1 MCFDFLYSFSQ
12 KYFYYKKR
20 GRINKNIRKFS
31 CQRFLSFV
39 KFTRNMNFP
48 DRYSDIVLLF
58 KELEILI
65 QPEGSKPI
73 WK

>member
-1 MCFDFLYSFSQ
+1 
-12 KYFYYKKR
+12 
-20 GRINKNIRKFS
+20 
-31 CQRFLSFV
+31 
-39 KFTRNMNFP
+39 MNFP